1 MPLVEGGDSNLR
13 FGVSPS
19 VRLTWFNLHGFH
31 QKFIVL
37 CCRCSDAV
45 ERVMILAKK
54 QTWF

>member
-19 VRLTWFNLHGFH
+19 VRLIWFNLHDFH
-31 QKFIVL
+31 QEFVL